1 MARSRQ
7 QRRAGKFTQEMSKKL
22 AVLFIA
28 ILVAFGFLS
37 VRLFIINRD
46 NGDRYK
52 KKVLSQQA
60 YDSTTIP
67 AKRGDIVDRNNTKIA
82 VSQKV
87 YNVVIDSKTLNQ
99 DDGANIETT
108 LSTLYSSPVK
118 FTYTKDEL
126 RAFIMQNPSS
136 QYRVIAKK
144 QNYDAVSDIMNRIN
158 NKNDFPGFVGVWL
171 EDTYQRQYP
180 YNSLACD
187 LIGFVQGDNE
197 GAYGLE
203 EFYNDTLV
211 GTNGREYGYLN
222 DDENLERTLKPAQD
236 GKTLVTSI
244 DVNIQSIVE
253 KHILAFNEEHRDEAR
268 EGNGS
273 TNTGVI
279 IMDPNN
285 GEVLAMASYPVYDL
299 NNPRDESTI
308 NVEVELDPSNYGLM
322 SGILGDDVDVENMDD
337 AELAE
342 AFRKMVDQEKATSG
356 EGGILN
362 NPENTKQGEN
372 QTGADTAATD
382 NTATE
387 NAGAEDNTENTGEQK
402 ATNSTDIN
410 ISTAGSGE
418 NEPKE
423 EEEEKEKDPYEG
435 LTYAEAYDK
444 AYEEAKMEAFNALWK
459 NFCINHTYEPGST
472 MKPFTMA
479 CGLEEGILTGDET
492 YVCNGVLTV
501 GDHDIHCSNR
511 LGHGT
516 LDFSGALEKSCNV
529 AFMKIGAAIGKNVF
543 MKYNQLY
550 NFGLKTNIDLTGEE
564 RTDSLV
570 FDINTMNPTDLAIGS
585 FGQGFNVTMIQMV
598 SGFCSLINGGYY
610 YKPHVVTKILD
621 SAGATVETVE
631 PRIIKQTI
639 SEETSERMREL
650 CVNVVDKG
658 TGKSARPAG
667 YRIGGKTGT
676 AEKYPR
682 GTPNYVISFM
692 AFAPAENPQLV
703 CYVVIDEP
711 NVPAQ
716 AQSKYAAVLC
726 KDILTEVLPY
736 MGIFQTEELTD
747 EEAAELA
754 EKKLEFSQGS
764 TGESKEEA
772 SAEIIV
778 DQDGGDKNLNG
789 GSEEDGVEKETSAIT
804 FVDAN
809 GNEISEEDHTGE
821 VQYDAETGY
830 AVDAS
835 GVLIDPATGQPVDPS
850 VSSLE

>member
-7 QRRAGKFTQEMSKKL
+7 QRNNKFTQEMSRKL

-46 NGDRYK
+46 NGDKYK

-87 YNVVIDSKTLNQ
+87 YNVVIDCKTLNK
-99 DDGANIETT
+99 DEGANIETT
-108 LSTLYSSPVK
+108 LSALYSAPVNY
-118 FTYTKDEL
+118 TYTKDEL
-126 RAFIMQNPSS
+126 RSFIMQNPSS

-144 QNYDAVSDIMNRIN
+144 QSYDSVSEIMNQIN
-158 NKNDFPGFVGVWL
+158 NKDDYPGFVGVWL
-171 EDTYQRQYP
+171 EDTYERQYP

-236 GKTLVTSI
+236 GRTLVTSI

-279 IMDPNN
+279 IMDPSN
-285 GEVLAMASYPVYDL
+285 GEVLAMASYPVFDL
-299 NNPRDESTI
+299 NNPRDESNIT
-308 NVEVELDPSNYGLM
+308 VDVELDPENYGLM
-322 SGILGDDVDVENMDD
+322 SGILDKNEDLENMDD
-337 AELAE
+337 AEIAE
-342 AFRKMVDQEKATSG
+342 AVRKMAESEKNAENSEEEKAEESENG
-356 EGGILN
+356 E
-362 NPENTKQGEN
+362 
-372 QTGADTAATD
+372 DTAETQTD
-382 NTATE
+382 NS
-387 NAGAEDNTENTGEQK
+387 K
-402 ATNSTDIN
+402 VTDIN
-410 ISTAGSGE
+410 INTGT
-418 NEPKE
+418 E
-423 EEEEKEKDPYEG
+423 EEDKADESKEDDPYAG

-444 AYEEAKMEAFNALWK
+444 AYEEAKMEALNALWK
-459 NFCINHTYEPGST
+459 NFCINSTYEPGST

-479 CGLEEGILTGDET
+479 CGLEEGILRGDES

-501 GDHDIHCSNR
+501 GDYDIHCSNR

-516 LDFSGALEKSCNV
+516 LDFSGALEMSCNV
-529 AFMKIGAAIGKNVF
+529 AFMKIGATIGKNVF

-570 FDINTMNPTDLAIGS
+570 FDVNAMTPTDLAIGS

-650 CVNVVDKG
+650 CINVVDKG

-682 GTPNYVISFM
+682 GTPNYVVSFM
-692 AFAPAENPQLV
+692 AFAPAEDPQLV

-711 NVPAQ
+711 NVAAQ

-736 MGIFQTEELTD
+736 MGIFQTEELSET
-747 EEAAELA
+747 EAAELA
-754 EKKLEFSQGS
+754 EKQLEFSQGS
-764 TGESKEEA
+764 TGEAKEEA
-772 SAEIIV
+772 TAEIIV
-778 DQDGGDKNLNG
+778 DQDGADENTNG
-789 GSEEDGVEKETSAIT
+789 GSEEDGVTKEKGVIT
-804 FVDAN
+804 FVDEN
-809 GNEISEEDHTGE
+809 GNEVDEEDRTGDI
-821 VQYDAETGY
+821 QYDEETGY
-830 AVDAS
+830 AIDS
-835 GVLIDPATGQPVDPS
+835 TGVLVDPATGLPVDPS
-850 VSSLE
+850 ISSLE

>member
-1 MARSRQ
+1 MAKNHQAKRNN
-7 QRRAGKFTQEMSKKL
+7 KFTQKMSKKL

-37 VRLFIINRD
+37 IRLFIINRD
-46 NGDRYK
+46 NGDVYK

-60 YDSTTIP
+60 YDSTTIT

-87 YNVVIDSKTLNQ
+87 YNVVIDAKTLNG
-99 DDGANIETT
+99 DDGALIE
-108 LSTLYSSPVK
+108 STLNALYSTPVE
-118 FTYTKDEL
+118 FNYTKDEL
-126 RAFIMQNPSS
+126 RSYIMQNPSS

-144 QNYDAVSDIMNRIN
+144 QSYDSVIDIMNRVN
-158 NKNDFPGFVGVWL
+158 NPVEYPDFKGVWL
-171 EDTYQRQYP
+171 ENTYQRQYP

-187 LIGFVQGDNE
+187 VIGFVQGDNE

-222 DDENLERTLKPAQD
+222 DDETLERTLKPAQD
-236 GKTLVTSI
+236 GKTLVTSL

-253 KHILAFNEEHRDEAR
+253 KHILAFNEEHKDEHR

-285 GEVLAMASYPVYDL
+285 GEILAMASYPVYDL
-299 NNPRDESTI
+299 NDPRNTDNLDI
-308 NVEVELDPSNYGLM
+308 KVELDPNEFGL
-322 SGILGDDVDVENMDD
+322 SGGILDEELDIENMDD
-337 AELAE
+337 SEIAE
-342 AFRKMVDQEKATSG
+342 AVRKMAEMS
-356 EGGILN
+356 E
-362 NPENTKQGEN
+362 ES
-372 QTGADTAATD
+372 
-382 NTATE
+382 E
-387 NAGAEDNTENTGEQK
+387 NAGEKETTGGASEGTGE
-402 ATNSTDIN
+402 NSTDIN
-410 ISTAGSGE
+410 IFTSNPGDEDDGE
-418 NEPKE
+418 NRSSNQEN
-423 EEEEKEKDPYEG
+423 PYAG
-435 LTYAEAYDK
+435 MSYSEAYDK
-444 AYEEAKMEAFNALWK
+444 AYEDAKMDALNALWK
-459 NFCINHTYEPGST
+459 NFCISSTYEPGST

-479 CGLEEGILTGDET
+479 CGLEEGILKGDES
-492 YVCNGVLTV
+492 YVCNGVLKV

-516 LDFSGALEKSCNV
+516 LTFSGALEQSCNV
-529 AFMKIGAAIGKNVF
+529 AFMKIGATIGKNVF
-543 MKYNQLY
+543 MKYNQLF
-550 NFGLKTNIDLTGEE
+550 NFGLKTNVDLTGEE

-570 FDINTMNPTDLAIGS
+570 FNLDTMNPTDLAIGS
-585 FGQGFNVTMIQMV
+585 FGQGFNVTMVQMV

-610 YKPHVVTKILD
+610 YKPHLVTKILD
-621 SAGATVETVE
+621 SSGTTVETVE
-631 PRIIKQTI
+631 PRILKQTV
-639 SEETSERMREL
+639 SETTSEKIREL
-650 CVNVVDKG
+650 CINVVDLG

-682 GTPNYVISFM
+682 GTENYVVSFM

-711 NVPAQ
+711 NVASQ
-716 AQSKYAAVLC
+716 AQSKLAAVLC

-747 EEAAELA
+747 KEAEELA
-754 EKKLEFSQGS
+754 EKQLEFSQGS
-764 TGESKEEA
+764 TLEKPEEEVTG
-772 SAEIIV
+772 EIIV
-778 DQDGGDKNLNG
+778 DADGENENLNG
-789 GSEEDGVEKETSAIT
+789 GAEKEGVENNTGAIT
-804 FVDAN
+804 FVDEN
-809 GNEISEEDHTGE
+809 GNVISEEDNTGN
-821 VQYDAETGY
+821 VQYDPETGY
-830 AVDAS
+830 AIDPTT
-835 GVLIDPATGQPVDPS
+835 GVLLDPGTGQPIDPS